1 MYSIV
6 YNDAGDPILKLEH
19 NGHSVMMSLNK
30 NNIAILMTMLEA
42 AKVNLERMEKDN
54 GTDFRK

>member
-1 MYSIV
+1 MYSVV

-42 AKVNLERMEKDN
+42 AKVNLERMEKE
-54 GTDFRK
+54 